1 MRRTKEDAEQT
12 REDIF
17 RSGIKV
23 FARKGYAA
31 TTMNDI
37 AREAGV
43 TRGAIYWHFKNKED
57 FYVEITSRLN
67 NYYNEMMA
75 DGLSWIEDGAPQEYR
90 GQVVDEMIRVCT
102 GVLRRF
108 IDDDEFRAMN
118 EISLQVSIEGQANPR
133 CKTMI
138 DDKVDEAVKF
148 LSALIERRDIYD
160 KWTPVSADLALAAFM
175 NGLLVLVLHDK
186 TLFTDERIEEVMGF
200 FRRGFMPRP
209 EHEVSVDER
218 KEEQKKEEQGAMK

>member
-12 REDIF
+12 REEIF

-31 TTMNDI
+31 ATMNDI

-67 NYYNEMMA
+67 NYYNEMMKE
-75 DGLSWIEDGAPQEYR
+75 GLTWIEDGALQEYE
-90 GQVVDEMIRVCT
+90 GQVVDEIVRVCT

-108 IDDDEFRAMN
+108 LDDDDFREMN
-118 EISLQVSIEGQANPR
+118 EISLQVSIEGQTGPK
-133 CKTMI
+133 CKTLI
-138 DDKVDEAVKF
+138 DDKVDAEAVQF
-148 LSALIERRDIYD
+148 FAELIRRRTVYD
-160 KWTPVSADLALAAFM
+160 KWAPESADLAVAAFM

-186 TLFTDERIEEVMGF
+186 SLFTAERIEEVMGF
-200 FRRGFMPRP
+200 FHRGLMPRP
-209 EHEVSVDER
+209 EHDVVAHGSTAE
-218 KEEQKKEEQGAMK
+218 KGATK

>member
-31 TTMNDI
+31 ATMNDI

-67 NYYNEMMA
+67 NYYSEMMEE
-75 DGLSWIEDGAPQEYR
+75 GLKWIEDGALQEYE
-90 GQVVDEMIRVCT
+90 GQVVDEMVSVCT
-102 GVLRRF
+102 NVLRRF
-108 IDDDEFRAMN
+108 VDDNDFRAMN
-118 EISLQVSIEGQANPR
+118 EISLQVSIGDHTNP
-133 CKTMI
+133 KYNTWNDEKI
-138 DDKVDEAVKF
+138 DTAVKF
-148 LSALIERRDIYD
+148 LSALIKRGDIYD
-160 KWTPVSADLALAAFM
+160 NWTPESADLALAAFM
-175 NGLLVLVLHDK
+175 NGLLVVVLHDK
-186 TLFTDERIEEVMGF
+186 SLFTEERIKEVMGF
-200 FRRGFMPRP
+200 FRRGFMPQR
-209 EHEVSVDER
+209 EHEAAHHGSV
-218 KEEQKKEEQGAMK
+218 KEKGVKK

>member
-31 TTMNDI
+31 ATMNDI

-57 FYVEITSRLN
+57 FYVEITSRLD
-67 NYYNEMMA
+67 NYYSEMMEE
-75 DGLSWIEDGAPQEYR
+75 GLAWIEDGALQEYE
-90 GQVVDEMIRVCT
+90 GQVVDEMVQVCT
-102 GVLRRF
+102 DVLRRF
-108 IDDDEFRAMN
+108 LDDDDFRAMN
-118 EISLQVSIEGQANPR
+118 EISLQVSIDGQTDTRGRTRMN
-133 CKTMI
+133 
-138 DDKVDEAVKF
+138 DKSAAAVEF
-148 LSALIERRDIYD
+148 FSELIRRRAIYD
-160 KWTPVSADLALAAFM
+160 KWTPESADMALAAFL

-186 TLFTDERIEEVMGF
+186 SLFTTERIEQVMDF
-200 FRRGFMPRP
+200 FRRGFLPRP
-209 EHEVSVDER
+209 EQHVIAR
-218 KEEQKKEEQGAMK
+218 KGTETEGAKK